1 MREWSESNQ
10 TISWTVN
17 WLEWVWL
24 TESVLLEVRIFPFA
38 HIKILVDTYQL
49 EWWLIIC
56 LWGIASCQHF
66 AGWIKGRESLDWA
79 VLTCFWF
86 LGEKK
91 QQQIFSCSSYAVSGC
106 AKAKQVSSSHILF
119 PTASHLTFLHP
130 VPRCCCI
137 TTNFSN
143 LCSCQAHILASKFTL
158 LPLHP
163 PYWIRLEWG
172 QVCQV

>member
-1 MREWSESNQ
+1 MAPFEGVEGNLAFLPFVFHSCVWYGWESG
-10 TISWTVN
+10 
-17 WLEWVWL
+17 
-24 TESVLLEVRIFPFA
+24 VRATKPSA
-38 HIKILVDTYQL
+38 ELVDTYQL

-66 AGWIKGRESLDWA
+66 AGWNKGRESLDWA
-79 VLTCFWF
+79 VLTCFRF

-91 QQQIFSCSSYAVSGC
+91 KQIFNCSSYAVSSC
-106 AKAKQVSSSHILF
+106 AKEKQVSSSHILF

-137 TTNFSN
+137 TTNFFN
-143 LCSCQAHILASKFTL
+143 LCSCQAHILPSKFTL
-158 LPLHP
+158 FPLHP